1 MNAIP
6 CGSRIH
12 SPDHNHNSC
21 THEFVFRSNML
32 EVEQAPEVI
41 LQSGT
46 PDVKSDIWSLGK
58 RGLNIYD
65 FYRVFIQCN
74 IGIQYYRRKVKSI
87 YNILNINVQTEED
100 NKKVSTTLLN
110 ICPVYP
116 RD

>member
-1 MNAIP
+1 
-6 CGSRIH
+6 
-12 SPDHNHNSC
+12 
-21 THEFVFRSNML
+21 ML

-100 NKKVSTTLLN
+100 NKKVFTTLLN